1 MEKTIEAVFDG
12 EVFRPEGKV
21 DLEPNRPYVLTVT
34 EKKEKPAA
42 SDVWS
47 ILGSLTGSV
56 DAPEDWAQ
64 EHDHYL
70 YGAPKRDKKT
80 SCQ

>member
-12 EVFRPEGKV
+12 KVFRPEGKV

-34 EKKEKPAA
+34 EKKGEPEA
-42 SDVWS
+42 SDAWS
-47 ILGSLTGSV
+47 TLSRLTGTV
-56 DAPEDWAQ
+56 EAPEDWAQ

-70 YGAPKRDKKT
+70 YGSPKRDKKK

>member
-12 EVFRPEGKV
+12 KVFRPEGKV

-34 EKKEKPAA
+34 EKREKPST
-42 SDVWS
+42 SDAWNV
-47 ILGSLTGSV
+47 LESLTGTI
-56 DAPEDWAQ
+56 DAPEDWSQ

-70 YGAPKRDKKT
+70 YGAPKRNKKT
-80 SCQ
+80 S

>member
-12 EVFRPEGKV
+12 KVFRPEGSV
-21 DLEPNRPYVLTVT
+21 DLEPNKPYLLLVT
-34 EKKEKPAA
+34 EKKECAGF
-42 SDVWS
+42 SDAWEV
-47 ILGSLTGSV
+47 LGRLAGTV

-70 YGAPKRDKKT
+70 YGSPKRNERQ
-80 SCQ
+80 S

>member
-12 EVFRPEGKV
+12 KVFRPEGNV

-34 EKKEKPAA
+34 EKKEKPAV
-42 SDVWS
+42 SDAWS
-47 ILGSLTGSV
+47 ILGSLTGTV

-70 YGAPKRDKKT
+70 YGAPKRNNRT
-80 SCQ
+80 L